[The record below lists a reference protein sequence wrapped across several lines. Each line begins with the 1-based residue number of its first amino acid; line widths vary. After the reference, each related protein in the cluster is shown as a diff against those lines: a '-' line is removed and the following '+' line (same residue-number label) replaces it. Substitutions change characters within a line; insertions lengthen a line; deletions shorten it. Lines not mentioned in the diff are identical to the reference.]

1 MVDNYILKY
10 TRIGSENVRIKKFI
24 RRNKIMYRI
33 IISLV
38 LFLSLLPSTDM
49 QSQDKVEIP
58 ELVGL
63 DLGDAKKILK
73 NIGLNNNIFEQKF
86 TTEDPTGKVLEQYP
100 KQGTQVLKDDFI
112 RLIHAVLK
120 DTVLVSNLVSLNLE
134 EAKSQLQTLGLP
146 MIIRQEVKTAEFD
159 PGTVLNQSLPA
170 GSKVWVGTPIYL
182 DIAIISQLDTT
193 EESSIY
199 IDSLSETEPSLG
211 DTDTTGVQQVD
222 TTKVLPQPDDNPFLF
237 LFYIVLGFFGALA
250 VVLIIIKIIKKKS
263 KRKKPIG
270 TIPDIRVT
278 SKLHFGFQK
287 ITQKTMVKA
296 DLRVRLKPIPDK
308 GKQNILADDS
318 LILKVSKGES
328 GKENTIVPSVSQT
341 DDMVEAEMQALNSQI
356 TKQWQSSK
364 ITTLGQLASMLNLNI
379 KLKPVWDNGKQDISV
394 EESLR
399 KKMNIDIK

>member
-1 MVDNYILKY
+1 
-10 TRIGSENVRIKKFI
+10 
-24 RRNKIMYRI
+24 MYRI
-33 IISLV
+33 LISLI

-49 QSQDKVEIP
+49 LSQDKVDIP

-63 DLGDAKKILK
+63 DLGEARRILK

-199 IDSLSETEPSLG
+199 IDSLSEKEPSLG

-222 TTKVLPQPDDNPFLF
+222 TTKAVNTTKVLPQPDDNPFLF
-237 LFYIVLGFFGALA
+237 LFYIVLGFLGALA

-379 KLKPVWDNGKQDISV
+379 KLKPVWDNGKQHISV
-394 EESLR
+394 TESLR